1 MLVTIKNWIMKIFEA
16 KGECHLKRFIVASLL
31 LGTVM
36 LSACGGAVNVPMS
49 KMEHQSMSSMQGKVT
64 PTKAKWTTPKDIKP
78 NQEFPISILIKD
90 KKGLPIPKFDKVHE
104 KLMHMIIV
112 SKDLSYFSHIH
123 PVYKGNGQFDITTS
137 LPAGGDYNIITE
149 FTPKGAEDNSVQR
162 HWIHVGGKAP
172 DAILIEPDK
181 HMTKVID
188 GKKITLS
195 FDHIMAGMD
204 LNMKF
209 TIRDAK
215 TNKPI
220 TNLQPYLG
228 SMGHAVAISKDL
240 KQYLH
245 IHPMNSK
252 GHGPSVTFMTF
263 FPKKGVYKIWGQF
276 QYEGKVFV
284 APFIVNVNY

>member
-1 MLVTIKNWIMKIFEA
+1 MLV
-16 KGECHLKRFIVASLL
+16 V
-31 LGTVM
+31 TVV
-36 LSACGGAVNVPMS
+36 LSGCGGAVNVPMS
-49 KMEHQSMSSMQGKVT
+49 QMEHKGMSSMQGKVT
-64 PTKAKWTTPKDIKP
+64 PTEADWTTPKEIKP

-90 KKGLPIPKFDKVHE
+90 KKGKPIPKFDVVHE

-123 PVYKGNGQFDITTS
+123 PEYKGNGEFDIKTS
-137 LPAGGDYNIITE
+137 LPAAGDYNIITE
-149 FTPKGAEDNSVQR
+149 FTPKGSEDNGLQR
-162 HWIHVGGKAP
+162 HWIHVEGVAP
-172 DAILIEPDK
+172 AQESIEPDK

-188 GKKITLS
+188 GKKVTLS

-204 LNMKF
+204 LDMKF

-220 TNLQPYLG
+220 TNLEPYMG
-228 SMGHAVAISKDL
+228 AMGHAVAISKDL
-240 KQYLH
+240 KEYLH
-245 IHPMNSK
+245 IHPMPSK
-252 GHGPSVTFMTF
+252 KQGPDVTFMVY

-284 APFIVNVNY
+284 APFVVKVDM